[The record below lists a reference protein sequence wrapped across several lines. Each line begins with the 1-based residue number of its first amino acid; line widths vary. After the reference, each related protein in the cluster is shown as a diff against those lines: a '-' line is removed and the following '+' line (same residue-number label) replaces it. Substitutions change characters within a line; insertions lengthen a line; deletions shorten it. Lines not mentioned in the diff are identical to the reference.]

1 MPRPRSTAVLI
12 VTIVIGV
19 LAATVLSEI
28 LAQFIGPS
36 NVVYRVLLQSYVY
49 EAGPA
54 TLNLVMVTFTAGFT
68 VNVNLLTVLS
78 LLASFYYWKYR
89 T

>member
-1 MPRPRSTAVLI
+1 MPRPRSTAVLV

>member
-1 MPRPRSTAVLI
+1 MPRPRSTGVLI
-12 VTIVIGV
+12 VTLAIGV

-36 NVVYRVLLQSYVY
+36 NVVHRVLLQSYVY

-54 TLNLVMVTFTAGFT
+54 TLNLVMFTLTAGFT

-78 LLASFYYWKYR
+78 LLASYYFWKYR